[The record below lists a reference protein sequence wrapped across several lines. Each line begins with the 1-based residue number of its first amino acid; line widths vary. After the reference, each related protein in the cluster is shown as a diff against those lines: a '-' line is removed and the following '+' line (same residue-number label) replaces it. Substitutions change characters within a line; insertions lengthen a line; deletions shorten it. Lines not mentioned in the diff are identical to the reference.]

1 MIRAA
6 LLSLLHTGAAG
17 AASLSVQPLEA
28 HSDYVEIS
36 ARKRPV
42 WGFSVKGVHRGDEG

>member
-17 AASLSVQPLEA
+17 AASLSVQHLEA
-28 HSDYVEIS
+28 HSDYIEIP
-36 ARKRPV
+36 AQKGPV
-42 WGFSVKGVHRGDEG
+42 WRL